1 MKWQT
6 AIIFIFCLVVSA
18 QHAHGGCERSYVN
31 VYPSGTITTQE
42 SIVLEV
48 FMITASYPAFLFE
61 PTEVT
66 WEDNEV
72 VVNIHV
78 GSGFSSAIDS
88 IVERVPLGSLAAG
101 VYRYTVIVDRG
112 YGEPANITGTLTVTA
127 EQRPDQCE
135 HLYWGDTR
143 TNSFKRSDLDGEQRQ
158 IVAPFIVSGIA
169 IDSENQKIYFT
180 EDQNNQVLRS
190 NPDGSNQEVLVPAL
204 PYHPRSIALDN
215 VNNLMYW
222 THGEFNGAIIRAS
235 LDGTN
240 IEPVISNGLYYPDA
254 ISVDPAEDKLYWTER
269 YGIRRANQD
278 GSQIEDVLT
287 NLGQLHGLA
296 LDTVNRKIYWSERG
310 AELNR
315 IRRADFDGAEVE
327 DVVPE
332 GSARAGIALD
342 LVEGKIYW
350 VHGNSAFYC
359 PVQTIRRANLD
370 GTQPEV
376 VVDGLVRIS
385 DLALYLPEDFDED
398 GSVGTCDS
406 CPMSDL
412 TETVRI
418 NACQTG
424 VVNSMLDD
432 GCTMTDQIDRCAEDS
447 PNHGRF
453 TSCVTH
459 LARDWRMQALISNKE
474 SARLVQCTH
483 SLKHTPHGRRRD

>member
-6 AIIFIFCLVVSA
+6 AIVFIICLVVSA
-18 QHAHGGCERSYVN
+18 QHAHGGCEHSYVN

-48 FMITASYPAFLFE
+48 FIITGSGPAFLFA

-78 GSGFSSAIDS
+78 SSGLLGVIES

-112 YGEPANITGTLTVTA
+112 YGEPASVTGTLTVTA
-127 EQRPDQCE
+127 EERPDRCE
-135 HLYWGDTR
+135 HLYWGDAR
-143 TNSFKRSDLDGEQRQ
+143 TNSLKRSDLDGEQRQ

-180 EDQNNQVLRS
+180 KDQSKQVLRS
-190 NPDGSNQEVLVPAL
+190 NFDGSNQEVLVPAL
-204 PYHPRSIALDN
+204 PYQPRSITLDK

-222 THGEFNGAIIRAS
+222 TRGGGNGAIIRAR

-240 IEPVISNGLYYPDA
+240 MEPVISDGLSSPEA
-254 ISVDPAEDKLYWTER
+254 ISVDPVEEKLYWTELH
-269 YGIRRANQD
+269 GIRRANQD

-287 NLGQLHGLA
+287 DQGHFHGLA
-296 LDTVNRKIYWSERG
+296 LDTVNRKIYWSEETVWG
-310 AELNR
+310 NR
-315 IRRADFDGAEVE
+315 IRRADFEGAGVE

-332 GSARAGIALD
+332 GAARSGIAID
-342 LVEGKIYW
+342 QAGGKIYW

-376 VVDGLVRIS
+376 VVDGLVRVS

-412 TETVRI
+412 TETVWIGACESGVI
-418 NACQTG
+418 N
-424 VVNSMLDD
+424 SILDD

-453 TSCVTH
+453 VSCVTR
-459 LARDWRMQALISNKE
+459 LTRNWRMNGLISNKE

-483 SLKHTPHGRRRD
+483 SLKHMPHPRRRD